1 MNTKHIRKF
10 VIGTVFS
17 LFVMPVTG
25 FSHETTD
32 PLHPIPIETIDSR
45 LAYPVKVHVQ
55 VTDAGLEIKG
65 ILKRKGHNNK
75 TLRGHVDVEV
85 IDSAGKVLES
95 KKVSISSRKGSS
107 KHDHGRDFSTVLA
120 LPEGEEE
127 YSVRVS
133 HVVGGHD
140 H

>member
-10 VIGTVFS
+10 VFGAVFS
-17 LFVMPVTG
+17 LLVMPMTG
-25 FSHETTD
+25 FAHETID
-32 PLHPIPIETIDSR
+32 PLHPIPVETVDSR
-45 LAYPVKVHVQ
+45 LAYPTKVHVQ

-65 ILKRKGHNNK
+65 KLKRKRHNNQS
-75 TLRGHVDVEV
+75 LRGHVDVAV

-95 KKVSISSRKGSS
+95 KKVSISPRKGSS
-107 KHDHGRDFSTVLA
+107 KHDHDRDFSTVLA
-120 LPEGEEE
+120 LPEGEE

-133 HVVGGHD
+133 HTVGGHD

>member
-10 VIGTVFS
+10 VFGAVFS
-17 LFVMPVTG
+17 LLVTPLTG
-25 FSHETTD
+25 LAHESND
-32 PLHPIPIETIDSR
+32 PLHPIPVETVDSR
-45 LAYPVKVHVQ
+45 LAYPTNVHVQ

-65 ILKRKGHNNK
+65 KLKRKGHNNK

-85 IDSAGKVLES
+85 IDSVGKVLES
-95 KKVSISSRKGSS
+95 KKASISSRKGSS
-107 KHDHGRDFSTVLA
+107 KHDHDRDFSVVLET
-120 LPEGEEE
+120 PESEE

-133 HVVGGHD
+133 HAMGGHD

>member
-10 VIGTVFS
+10 VLGAVFS
-17 LFVMPVTG
+17 LFVTPITG
-25 FSHETTD
+25 VAHESAD
-32 PLHPIPIETIDSR
+32 PLHPVPVETVDSR
-45 LAYPVKVHVQ
+45 LAYPTKVHVQ
-55 VTDAGLEIKG
+55 VTDAGLEINGK
-65 ILKRKGHNNK
+65 LKRKGHNNK

-85 IDSAGKVLES
+85 ISSAGKVLES

-107 KHDHGRDFSTVLA
+107 KHDHDRDFSVVLA
-120 LPEGEEE
+120 TPESEE

-133 HVVGGHD
+133 HAVGGHD